1 MNLKW
6 QWWVYSVGSLITVGT
21 GISVLGEA
29 IRLRTL
35 EAEGW
40 FAWGTLG
47 LILFNTG
54 LSLLGQAVYLK
65 IKRSAEPKK

>member
-6 QWWVYSVGSLITVGT
+6 QWLLCSVAALITVGL
-21 GISVLGEA
+21 GVSVIGEA

-35 EAEGW
+35 DIEGW
-40 FAWGTLG
+40 FLWGTLG
-47 LILFNTG
+47 LILFNSG

-65 IKRSAEPKK
+65 VQLKLKK

>member
-6 QWWVYSVGSLITVGT
+6 QWLLYSVAALITVGL
-21 GISVLGEA
+21 GVSVIGEA

-35 EAEGW
+35 DLEGW
-40 FAWGTLG
+40 FLWGTLG
-47 LILFNTG
+47 LILFNSG

-65 IKRSAEPKK
+65 VQLKLKK